1 MAMRY
6 KYYNK
11 MEKLTV
17 RQVIMISEKQSESLA
32 ILKSY
37 DVNVSQFIRQ
47 AIKEKLQKDW
57 KGIKEK
63 KEKIICP
70 F

>member
-1 MAMRY
+1 MD
-6 KYYNK
+6 
-11 MEKLTV
+11 KLIV
-17 RQVIMISEKQSESLA
+17 RQVIMISEKQAKSLT
-32 ILKSY
+32 ILKKY

-57 KGIKEK
+57 KSIKEK
-63 KEKIICP
+63 KERIYCP